1 MNRTQRVS
9 QLESRRGPVEA
20 DAVARPRLSRDE
32 WLELHASAPL
42 AVTLQEA
49 ADYLKAKAA
58 K

>member
-1 MNRTQRVS
+1 MSRTQRVS
-9 QLESRRGPVEA
+9 QLEDRREA
-20 DAVARPRLSRDE
+20 VKAEVYARPRLSRTE

-42 AVTLQEA
+42 AFTLQKA